1 MGIDGYEISTD
12 PARLDIDAIHAYLA
26 RSYWSPGIPIE
37 TVRRAAS
44 NSLCFGVYE
53 EAGGRQVGLAR
64 VVTDLAT
71 FAYLCDVYV
80 LEDHRG
86 KGLSKWLMREVMSH
100 PALSGARRAMLGTRD
115 AHGLYARFGFR
126 APPDDG
132 VLMQVLK
139 PDIYRGAGPARD

>member
-1 MGIDGYEISTD
+1 MAPRRIAPRRAGVHGCLSSIEGGGLMGIDGYEISTD

-71 FAYLCDVYV
+71 FAYL
-80 LEDHRG
+80 
-86 KGLSKWLMREVMSH
+86 
-100 PALSGARRAMLGTRD
+100 
-115 AHGLYARFGFR
+115 
-126 APPDDG
+126 
-132 VLMQVLK
+132 
-139 PDIYRGAGPARD
+139 